1 MSLGLYRLVAIE
13 TRRNAGVWLVVAI
26 PLVSWW
32 LLSAWGWV
40 AILWSSTNEQLQAA
54 VAPFAVPAVAGVA
67 AWMAGR
73 DRRRGIEDLLDSTP
87 APPAAREIA
96 LWAATAAWGVLAYAT
111 FAAFMMARTALSAT
125 WGGPDLWRVAIV
137 LAAILAGA
145 AWGSLIGRQIPSRL
159 TPPLVTV
166 GVLGSMLFLANYRV
180 PAASGGSNPSWVNYL
195 APDKTTPETAPW
207 QMLLYTGLTVAALA
221 GSALRRRRAVLYL
234 VALGIAA
241 LLALAGAVMV
251 WGSWPRYD
259 PATGLMRDG
268 WGRPIT
274 SPTLEAVQPVCRGA
288 PVSVCVHPQYLPL
301 LDEAVEE
308 ANRLVEPLLGLP
320 GVPMRAEE
328 DDAGFVGGGS
338 SSLLEVGNQGWL
350 SVAAF
355 ADDLVADPESR
366 VDGAIVNEAQLAIRI
381 WLIER
386 ARIRHAHTLGCHEG
400 IPAIV
405 TEDSWRPLH
414 EFVPG
419 SSNLDGMPTPQICQA
434 VERFSRLSPAEQRD
448 WLEAHYADL
457 RAGRLALDDLP

>member
-87 APPAAREIA
+87 ASPATREIA
-96 LWAATAAWGVLAYAT
+96 LWAATAAWGVLAYAA
-111 FAAFMMARTALSAT
+111 FATYMMGRTALSAT

-145 AWGSLIGRQIPSRL
+145 AWGFLIGRLIPSRL

-166 GVLGSMLFLANYRV
+166 AGLGSMQFVANYRV
-180 PAASGGSNPSWVNYL
+180 PAAGGESNPSWVNYL

-207 QMLLYTGLTVAALA
+207 QMLLYIGLTITALA
-221 GSALRRRRAVLYL
+221 GSALRHRRTEIHLA
-234 VALGIAA
+234 ALAIAA
-241 LLALAGAVMV
+241 LPALAGAVMI

-259 PATGLMRDG
+259 PTTGLMRDG

-274 SPTLEAVQPVCRGA
+274 PPNPATQPVCRGS

-301 LDEAVEE
+301 LDQAVEE

-328 DDAGFVGGGS
+328 GDVGFVGGGS
-338 SSLLEVGNQGWL
+338 SSLFEVGNQAWL
-350 SVAAF
+350 SVTAF
-355 ADDLVADPESR
+355 ADDLVAAPESR

-386 ARIRHAHTLGCHEG
+386 VRIRHAYTLGCHEG

-419 SSNLDGMPTPQICQA
+419 SSNPAGMPTPQICQA